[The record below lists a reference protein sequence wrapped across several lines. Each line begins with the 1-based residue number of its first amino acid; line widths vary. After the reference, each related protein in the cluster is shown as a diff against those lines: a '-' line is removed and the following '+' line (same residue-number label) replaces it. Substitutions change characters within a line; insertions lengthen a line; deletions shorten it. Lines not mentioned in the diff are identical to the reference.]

1 MGLIIETLVYTVMA
15 LVAGLLAIPVCVFF
29 VEIIAAIALRRKR
42 MVYPDDAIRGRIS
55 VLVPAHNEG
64 KGLLTTLGDIQ
75 SQLRRSDRLVVVAD
89 NCTDETAAI
98 AEAAGAEVVERND
111 PAKRGKGYALAFG
124 IDHLAF
130 NSPEI
135 LIIVDA
141 DCQLDGD
148 ALEQLTRACAASRR
162 PVQALYLMTAPEGAS
177 INYRVAEFAW
187 RVKNWL
193 RPLGLDALGLP
204 CQLAGTGMAFPWDV
218 IRSVDLA
225 SGSLVED
232 LKLGLDLAAAGHAP
246 LFCPSAR
253 VTSRF
258 ASSLAGNAG
267 QRRRWEHGHI
277 QMIVHGIPRL
287 FPLAIARRNKDL
299 LALALD
305 LAVPPLSLLALLIVG
320 MVVLASLAAVLGLSS
335 AALMVSTASL
345 VAFALAVLVAWLSH
359 GRDVLPLRALW
370 SIGPYLLGKLGLY
383 RRILSAR
390 GQAAEWIRTDRTK
403 SG

>member
-1 MGLIIETLVYTVMA
+1 MGLIIETLVDTVMA

-42 MVYPDDAIRGRIS
+42 KVYPDGAIRGRIC

-75 SQLRRSDRLVVVAD
+75 SQLRRDDRLVVVAD

-124 IDHLAF
+124 IDHLACD
-130 NSPEI
+130 SPEI

-141 DCQLDGD
+141 DCRLDGD
-148 ALEQLTRACAASRR
+148 ALEQLARACTASRR

-204 CQLAGTGMAFPWDV
+204 FRGM
-218 IRSVDLA
+218 
-225 SGSLVED
+225 
-232 LKLGLDLAAAGHAP
+232 
-246 LFCPSAR
+246 
-253 VTSRF
+253 
-258 ASSLAGNAG
+258 
-267 QRRRWEHGHI
+267 
-277 QMIVHGIPRL
+277 
-287 FPLAIARRNKDL
+287 
-299 LALALD
+299 
-305 LAVPPLSLLALLIVG
+305 
-320 MVVLASLAAVLGLSS
+320 
-335 AALMVSTASL
+335 
-345 VAFALAVLVAWLSH
+345 
-359 GRDVLPLRALW
+359 
-370 SIGPYLLGKLGLY
+370 
-383 RRILSAR
+383 
-390 GQAAEWIRTDRTK
+390 
-403 SG
+403 